1 MVAFRLVAS
10 ARLSNQL
17 NNGFV
22 ITVQWVK
29 IKMIQNASSQKI
41 FIITAG
47 PQEDPDECGTPVLC
61 IFYALLL
68 CIVCLTAYT
77 TLKGSLK

>member
-1 MVAFRLVAS
+1 MPVYRKYL
-10 ARLSNQL
+10 LL
-17 NNGFV
+17 L
-22 ITVQWVK
+22 
-29 IKMIQNASSQKI
+29 
-41 FIITAG
+41 AG